1 MAYAIKLHI
10 WLRSLGDMYADGKM
24 DKTTYLESVDS
35 VWNIAQV
42 IGEKE
47 NLEKL
52 CDEYY
57 G

>member
-10 WLRSLGDMYADGKM
+10 WLRSLGDMYEEGKM

-35 VWNIAQV
+35 VWHIAQI